1 MSLCFAPFSLI
12 GRRVALL
19 APGEFSTFGAKTAV
33 CYLRY
38 RQNDVVCVVDPV
50 QSGRTVGEIL
60 GFGGDVPIVASV
72 EAAVSHRADVAIVGI
87 APQGGRLSE
96 DLYPYVVQCV
106 EAGIDVVSGLHDFLA
121 EDPRIT
127 EAARK
132 SGARIWDV
140 RMVPAEQTVGEGL
153 GCQSG
158 ARTVLVTGTDC
169 NVGKMTVTLELFNA
183 ARARGLNA
191 AWAATGQT
199 GMMLR
204 ERGIAIDRVIAD
216 FVGGATEELVEYEGK
231 GRDIV
236 FVEGQGSI
244 VHPGYAGV
252 ALGLMYGAMADCMV
266 LVHAPSRQ
274 TIGDT
279 PFDMPSLS
287 RLIALHE
294 SLMASLKESR
304 VAAIALNTVG
314 FETAIARDLIE
325 RAKRETGL
333 PVTDPVRFGADDI
346 LDAVVKDIRQTD
358 RGEGDHETQ
367 R

>member
-1 MSLCFAPFSLI
+1 
-12 GRRVALL
+12 LL
-19 APGEFSTFGAKTAV
+19 APGEFSTFDAKTAV

-50 QSGRTVGEIL
+50 QSGRTVGEII
-60 GFGGDVPIVASV
+60 GFGGNVPIVASV

-121 EDPRIT
+121 EDPRIA

-132 SGARIWDV
+132 SGSRIWDV
-140 RMVPAEQTVGEGL
+140 RVVPAEQTVGQGL
-153 GCQSG
+153 GCQTG

-169 NVGKMTVTLELFNA
+169 NVGKMTVTLELYNA
-183 ARARGLNA
+183 ACARGLNA

-314 FETAIARDLIE
+314 FETAIARDIIE

-333 PVTDPVRFGADDI
+333 PVTDPVRFGAEDI
-346 LDAVVKDIRQTD
+346 LDAVVKDMKQTD
-358 RGEGDHETQ
+358 RGEGDHETE